1 MRQEITH
8 HAPHTGSY
16 NDVISQCGKN
26 ITQQHCALDRL
37 HSNSTLVHAKKEIRQ
52 IRSKWLR

>member
-8 HAPHTGSY
+8 HAPHAGSY

-37 HSNSTLVHAKKEIRQ
+37 HSNSTLVHARKEIRQ
-52 IRSKWLR
+52 IRSK